1 MSLSLAVLI
10 ATAAAASAQ
19 AAIPLP
25 GPQLPRTS
33 PFAGGIPS
41 GTATAEPISLSVIQ
55 AILRSLEHNLGL
67 MLAEQD
73 TASAKATSG
82 RR

>member
-1 MSLSLAVLI
+1 M
-10 ATAAAASAQ
+10 
-19 AAIPLP
+19 P

-33 PFAGGIPS
+33 PFAGGIPN
-41 GTATAEPISLSVIQ
+41 GTATAEPIALPIIQ

-73 TASAKATSG
+73 TAAAKADRWTALSG
-82 RR
+82 LLPNVSRRR